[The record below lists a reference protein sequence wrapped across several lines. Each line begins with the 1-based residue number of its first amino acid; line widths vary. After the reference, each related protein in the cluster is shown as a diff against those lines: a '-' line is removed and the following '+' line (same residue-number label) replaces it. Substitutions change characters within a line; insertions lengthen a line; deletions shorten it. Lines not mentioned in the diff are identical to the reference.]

1 MFETVL
7 PYCQY
12 FVSFVDL
19 LQAPSGELTDG
30 IILKVSLN
38 ISDKLV
44 IKRLGTE
51 LGLGMDTIENCINSY
66 GPNNKEIAH
75 HVLREWDKD
84 QWRRRK
90 AFVTLWNTLFKTNLG
105 KVAYNVMKPSLPSA
119 NMDDDDNVTR
129 NGCWPK

>member
-1 MFETVL
+1 M
-7 PYCQY
+7 
-12 FVSFVDL
+12 
-19 LQAPSGELTDG
+19 DG

-51 LGLGMDTIENCINSY
+51 LGLGMAAIENCIKSY
-66 GPNNKEIAH
+66 GPNNNDIAH

-84 QWRRRK
+84 QWNRRK
-90 AFVTLWNTLFKTNLG
+90 AFVTFWNTLFKTNLG
-105 KVAYNVMKPSLPSA
+105 KVAYHVMKPSLPSA
-119 NMDDDDNVTR
+119 NMDDDDNVTC